1 MYVDPTRC
9 RCVFSAS
16 ISTRMRARAGGRATS
31 SRRNL
36 RLVSSCNTLMLRSC
50 CMLLVGTPALR
61 VLRAIRRCRTY
72 FAQAAAAGVQATR
85 SPAPRRDR
93 CVRITRGANA
103 DDCNERHCCQPTYAD
118 SESCRDVAYNIWG
131 PSKPP
136 STSTAA
142 TKAVEPALKAAQA
155 AALARTAAAATGA
168 AGAAHAAS
176 EAPPAASA
184 VAPASPAAAPPAA
197 AAAAEPPAP
206 VAPTP
211 TASTVPLALIPA
223 HATAH
228 LQCLGQLVGAVPTGF
243 VTINPA
249 TQQVRGSLVCGDLGL
264 RVATTLRSII

>member
-1 MYVDPTRC
+1 MPKLMYVDPTRC

-103 DDCNERHCCQPTYAD
+103 DGCNER
-118 SESCRDVAYNIWG
+118 R
-131 PSKPP
+131 
-136 STSTAA
+136 
-142 TKAVEPALKAAQA
+142 A
-155 AALARTAAAATGA
+155 AANLPTQTLSRVVMSRTISGARP
-168 AGAAHAAS
+168 S
-176 EAPPAASA
+176 R
-184 VAPASPAAAPPAA
+184 
-197 AAAAEPPAP
+197 
-206 VAPTP
+206 
-211 TASTVPLALIPA
+211 PLRRRPRRRRL
-223 HATAH
+223 
-228 LQCLGQLVGAVPTGF
+228 
-243 VTINPA
+243 N
-249 TQQVRGSLVCGDLGL
+249 L
-264 RVATTLRSII
+264 R